1 MIILGIKQLPGTA
14 FLAKRALRRM
24 IARWCETD
32 YFSGMPVTSCL
43 FFRIIGEKRKQDM
56 MTREESMAL
65 YKAQSRR
72 LFAISYRIVRDDA
85 LAEEIMQD
93 TLLKLIA
100 APERPATA
108 PQQSAW
114 LARTCIRAS
123 IDAVRKRTREQ
134 AFLAEYAMDNAT
146 EAPEDDTLAVA
157 PPDPARIRA
166 AIAQLPD
173 TSRIILTLV
182 LVEGLDYGEISAL
195 TGEREGTL
203 RAQYSRARK
212 RLAALLKQKMHEDE

>member
-1 MIILGIKQLPGTA
+1 
-14 FLAKRALRRM
+14 
-24 IARWCETD
+24 
-32 YFSGMPVTSCL
+32 
-43 FFRIIGEKRKQDM
+43 

-123 IDAVRKRTREQ
+123 IDAVR
-134 AFLAEYAMDNAT
+134 
-146 EAPEDDTLAVA
+146 
-157 PPDPARIRA
+157 
-166 AIAQLPD
+166 
-173 TSRIILTLV
+173 
-182 LVEGLDYGEISAL
+182 
-195 TGEREGTL
+195 
-203 RAQYSRARK
+203 
-212 RLAALLKQKMHEDE
+212 

>member
-1 MIILGIKQLPGTA
+1 
-14 FLAKRALRRM
+14 M

-32 YFSGMPVTSCL
+32 YFSGTPVTSCL

-123 IDAVRKRTREQ
+123 IDAVDQ
-134 AFLAEYAMDNAT
+134 Q
-146 EAPEDDTLAVA
+146 AVA
-157 PPDPARIRA
+157 R
-166 AIAQLPD
+166 AIAKIADPG
-173 TSRIILTLV
+173 R
-182 LVEGLDYGEISAL
+182 YSAVAVTNKECDL
-195 TGEREGTL
+195 GAMVQGR
-203 RAQYSRARK
+203 
-212 RLAALLKQKMHEDE
+212 